1 MNPCLQNKVLLIT
14 GSTGI
19 AAATARLA
27 SAEGATLFVV
37 GIDEPS
43 VRKLAAELNCGS
55 QVTDLTKAAAV
66 EEAVAKCI
74 SLNNRID
81 GLFNVAGI
89 SGRRFGDGP
98 LHECTEEGWDQ
109 TIEVNLKSLY
119 LMSRAVLRVMLEQEL
134 DDDGIRGSIL
144 QMGTVSVLSPDS
156 RHFATHA
163 YAASKSAIH
172 GLTAAMASY
181 YLSHKIRV
189 NAIAPGLTRTPMSQ
203 RAQGNAE
210 LLEYMRGKQPLC
222 DRMLEPAD
230 IADAAVFLL
239 GKRARRITG
248 EILSVDAGWR
258 WS

>member
-27 SAEGATLFVV
+27 KSEGAILFIA
-37 GIDEPS
+37 GIDKAS
-43 VRKLAAELNCGS
+43 VRGLAAELNCGF
-55 QVTDLTKAAAV
+55 QVVDLTKSVAV
-66 EEAVAKCI
+66 EDAVAKCV
-74 SLNNRID
+74 SLNKRID
-81 GLFNVAGI
+81 CLFNVAGI

-119 LMSRAVLRVMLEQEL
+119 LMSRTVLRVMLEQDL
-134 DDDGIRGSIL
+134 DEHGIRGSIL
-144 QMGTVSVLSPDS
+144 QMGSVVVRSPDS
-156 RHFATHA
+156 QHFATHA

-172 GLTAAMASY
+172 GLTEAMASY
-181 YLSHKIRV
+181 YASHKIRV

-203 RAQGNAE
+203 RAQENAE

-222 DRMLEPAD
+222 DRMLEPED
-230 IADAAVFLL
+230 IAEAAVFLL
-239 GKRARRITG
+239 GNRARRITG

-258 WS
+258 LS